1 MVILT
6 GHVEFLSFPSETRV
20 KTVAFNS
27 IKFCSSSG
35 CTFEDEIKIQL
46 ETPSECIISNN
57 IIIIINAKFITTLN
71 MPKDITSSQPRLVD
85 LLSAFLP
92 IVNKSIVFVV
102 TKFSV
107 KNNSSLD
114 LRAIG
119 SGTFLSFP

>member
-6 GHVEFLSFPSETRV
+6 GHVEFLSFPSD
-20 KTVAFNS
+20 
-27 IKFCSSSG
+27 
-35 CTFEDEIKIQL
+35 CTFEDEIKLQL